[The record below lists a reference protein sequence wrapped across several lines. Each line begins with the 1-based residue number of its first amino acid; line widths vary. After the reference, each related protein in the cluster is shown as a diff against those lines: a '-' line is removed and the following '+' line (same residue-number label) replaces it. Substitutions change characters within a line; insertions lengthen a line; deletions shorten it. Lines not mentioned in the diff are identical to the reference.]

1 MLLEEKLQNFKLL
14 AAQHQ
19 IQAAENLEVFTSPEQ
34 GYRMRSE
41 FSIYRHTLAET
52 PVGQCPVQ
60 HVMFAPKT
68 KVRLFLN
75 NQFAIA
81 NQLINEL
88 MPQVAQ
94 FIEENYPFGKHPF
107 QVEYLTSLTNQATIS
122 FIFRRALDI
131 EQDQAVA
138 AKLQQLLLENNKQL
152 NKLNIICRAKKQQI
166 IIGDNFITEEFT
178 VAGQKHQLL
187 QVENSFSQPN
197 ALINQAMLNYVV
209 SYLKDHQIPLQPDIL
224 ELYCG
229 VGNFTMALARYA
241 RNVLATE
248 VNKQAVDFVY
258 KNIALNN
265 LSNIQVGRVSAEELV
280 QAIAKVRPFNRLAHL
295 DLDSYEFGTVFVD
308 PPRSGLDNDSLD
320 ILSAYQQIIYVSCNP
335 ETLMP
340 NLQYLQ
346 EQHGYQVQQMAVFD
360 QFPQTPHLETV
371 AFLSKVDK

>member
-1 MLLEEKLQNFKLL
+1 MLLEDKLQNFKLI
-14 AAQHQ
+14 AAQHK
-19 IQAAENLEVFTSPEQ
+19 IHAAQNLEVFTSPEE

-41 FSIYRHTLAET
+41 FSIYRYTHAEV
-52 PVGQCPVQ
+52 PKNQCPVQ

-68 KVRLFLN
+68 KTRIFLN

-81 NQLINEL
+81 NKLINEL
-88 MPQVAQ
+88 MPQVAK

-122 FIFRRALDI
+122 FIFRRALDL
-131 EQDQAVA
+131 EQDQLLAERL
-138 AKLQQLLLENNKQL
+138 KHFLQQNNSHL

-166 IIGDNFITEEFT
+166 IIGDNYITEEFI
-178 VAGQKHQLL
+178 VANQKYLLL

-197 ALINQAMLNYVV
+197 ALINQEMLNYVV
-209 SYLKDHQIPLQPDIL
+209 NYLKHNSTTQKPDIL

-229 VGNFTMALARYA
+229 VGNFTMALARHA

-265 LSNIQVGRVSAEELV
+265 LKNIQVGRVSAEELV
-280 QAIAKVRPFNRLAHL
+280 QALKKVRPFNRLAHL

-308 PPRSGLDNDSLD
+308 PPRSGLDNASLD
-320 ILSAYQQIIYVSCNP
+320 ILSNYQQIIYVSCNP

-346 EQHGYQVQQMAVFD
+346 EKHQYKIQQMALFD
-360 QFPQTPHLETV
+360 QFPQTPHLETI
-371 AFLSKVDK
+371 AILSKHV